1 MQQEPLT
8 PLVSVIVPAYNH
20 ERYVQETIRSI
31 IAQTYMNIELLVT
44 DDGSTDGTFAK
55 ISEFENECRARF
67 AAVRFATQKNA
78 GICATLNSLLADA
91 HGEFVYP
98 IASDDVAEPRAI
110 ETLLGCFDS
119 SDIVFAVGDNS
130 IIDSDSNIT
139 GWGTDRNID
148 DGKIVFDSWWDYNC
162 YWRPELRRLGEN
174 FGSYESLVRGPYIT
188 NGYLIRRSALLEAG
202 GWQDG
207 TLDDWYMQLQL
218 AKLGRFKFINEKLC
232 RYRWHGMNTVH
243 QKDKMRKLL
252 AMTKK
257 YEEKSVL
264 KYGEPALINI
274 YYKNISFQH
283 GFYGALNQLIAGH
296 REYKDDFCE
305 YYKKLRHPTKKQRF
319 FYLISFVPFT
329 FALLRFYRRIFVKQ
343 DVECY

>member
-1 MQQEPLT
+1 MQQEALT

-20 ERYVQETIRSI
+20 EHYVQETIRSI

-55 ISEFENECRARF
+55 ISELEDECRARF
-67 AAVRFATQKNA
+67 AAVRFTTQKNA

-98 IASDDVAEPRAI
+98 IASDDVAEPRAV
-110 ETLLGCFDS
+110 ETLLDCFDS
-119 SDIVFAVGDNS
+119 SDTVFAVGDNS

-139 GWGTDRNID
+139 GWGTDRDID
-148 DGKIVFDSWWDYNC
+148 DGKIVFYSWWDYNC

-232 RYRWHGMNTVH
+232 RYRWHGTNTVR
-243 QKDKMRKLL
+243 QKDKMWEIL
-252 AMTKK
+252 AATKK
-257 YEEKSVL
+257 YEEENVL
-264 KYGEPALINI
+264 NSGDSALIKK
-274 YYKNISFQH
+274 YYENVSFSPH
-283 GFYGALNQLIAGH
+283 FSYALDHLIAGCS
-296 REYKDDFCE
+296 EYKNDFYD
-305 YYKKLRHPTKKQRF
+305 YYSRLRHPTKKQRF
-319 FYLISFVPFT
+319 FHIMSFIPFG
-329 FALLRFYRRIFVKQ
+329 FRLLWFYRRIFCKTR
-343 DVECY
+343 C

>member
-1 MQQEPLT
+1 MQQEALT

-55 ISEFENECRARF
+55 ISELEDECRARF
-67 AAVRFATQKNA
+67 AAVRFTTQRNA

-119 SDIVFAVGDNS
+119 SDTVFAVGDNS

-139 GWGTDRNID
+139 GWGTDRDID
-148 DGKIVFDSWWDYNC
+148 DGKIVFYSWWDYNC

-218 AKLGRFKFINEKLC
+218 AKLGRFKFVNEKLC
-232 RYRWHGMNTVH
+232 RYRWHGTNTVRH
-243 QKDKMRKLL
+243 AYIMRNLII
-252 AMTKK
+252 ATKK
-257 YEEKSVL
+257 YEEENILNSGDDTIQKRFYENVDYSAEFYNALDIAVREKKSEQIKV
-264 KYGEPALINI
+264 
-274 YYKNISFQH
+274 FRH
-283 GFYGALNQLIAGH
+283 
-296 REYKDDFCE
+296 
-305 YYKKLRHPTKKQRF
+305 YYKKLRLASKRQF
-319 FYLISFVPFT
+319 IFYMISFIPFG
-329 FALLRFYRRIFVKQ
+329 FNLLHFIRIIKTNLSQ
-343 DVECY
+343 D